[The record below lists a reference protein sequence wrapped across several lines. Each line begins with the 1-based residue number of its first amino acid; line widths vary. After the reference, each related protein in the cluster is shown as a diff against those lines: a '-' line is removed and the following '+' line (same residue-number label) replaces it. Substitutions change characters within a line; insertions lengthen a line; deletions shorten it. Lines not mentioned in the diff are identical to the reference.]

1 MGKNKLRNFYE
12 EEKND
17 NTMDLNNIK
26 DIDEPVTEEVTE
38 ETVTEPAAPVKKT
51 VTLPKGFTC
60 LNVRST
66 PEAASNNA
74 VMTLPNKLEVELLS
88 EQGDWAFIRYNIK
101 GAVGG
106 EGWVMKK
113 FLK

>member
-26 DIDEPVTEEVTE
+26 DIDEPVTEEVKE
-38 ETVTEPAAPVKKT
+38 ETVAEPEPVKKT

-66 PEAASNNA
+66 PEAAPNNA
-74 VMTLPNKLEVELLS
+74 VMTLPNKLEVELLT
-88 EQGDWAFIRYNIK
+88 EKGAWAFIRYNVK
-101 GAVGG
+101 GVVGG

>member
-17 NTMDLNNIK
+17 NAMDLSNIK
-26 DIDEPVTEEVTE
+26 DIDEPVKEEVAASS
-38 ETVTEPAAPVKKT
+38 VTEPAPVKKT

-66 PEAASNNA
+66 PEAASDNA

-88 EQGDWAFIRYNIK
+88 EQGSWAFIRYNIK

>member
-17 NTMDLNNIK
+17 NTMDLSNIK
-26 DIDEPVTEEVTE
+26 DIDEPVIEEVTE
-38 ETVTEPAAPVKKT
+38 ETVTKPAPVKKT

-66 PEAASNNA
+66 PEAASDNA

-88 EQGDWAFIRYNIK
+88 KQGDWAFIRYNIK